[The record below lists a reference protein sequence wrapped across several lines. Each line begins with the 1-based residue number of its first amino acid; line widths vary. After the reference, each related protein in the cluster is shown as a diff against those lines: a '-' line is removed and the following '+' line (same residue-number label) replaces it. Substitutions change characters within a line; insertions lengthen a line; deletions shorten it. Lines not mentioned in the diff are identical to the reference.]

1 MKKVLITGAN
11 GQVGNEMTARL
22 RKDLGRDNVI
32 ATDLKIKEGSA
43 NATEGIFE
51 ELDVS
56 DAKRFRELA
65 HKYQVD
71 AIIHL
76 ASLLSVSSEK
86 DPVFAWQL
94 NTGSIINGLEIAKEL
109 KAQFF
114 FPSSVAAYGVDA
126 MPRFN
131 TPQDTF
137 MHPITVYGA
146 SKYAGEMLANYY
158 HWKHGVDARSVRFGR
173 LVSYKVRPGQ
183 GATDYAVAIYFD
195 AVLKSSYE
203 CYLRPD
209 TMLDFTY
216 VDDAIDQVVKF
227 LNTPASQLKHF
238 NGFNLTTFYAT
249 PEDIANSIKKIMP
262 DFKITY
268 KLDPVRQ
275 EIADSWPQHMDDS
288 WAREEWGLNPK
299 IGLDEMTEIMLTNL
313 KIKLKAE
320 GEIK

>member
-11 GQVGNEMTARL
+11 GQVGNEFTARL
-22 RKDLGRDNVI
+22 RKDLGKDNVI
-32 ATDLKIKEGSA
+32 ATDIKIKPDSA

-51 ELDVS
+51 ELDVT
-56 DAKRFRELA
+56 DVKRFRELA

-86 DPVFAWQL
+86 DPVFAWSL

-126 MPRFN
+126 QPRFN

-137 MHPITVYGA
+137 MHPITIYGA

-158 HWKHGVDARSVRFGR
+158 HWNHGVDARSVRFGR

-195 AVLKSSYE
+195 AIEKGSYE

-209 TMLDFTY
+209 TMLDFMY
-216 VDDAIDQVVKF
+216 VDDAVDQVLKF
-227 LNTPASQLKHF
+227 LNTDEKKLTHR
-238 NGFNLTTFYAT
+238 NGFNVTTFYAT
-249 PEDIANSIKKIMP
+249 PEDIAASIKKFIP

-275 EIADSWPQHMDDS
+275 AIADSWPQHMDDS
-288 WAREEWGLNPK
+288 WARKEWGLDPK
-299 IGLDEMTEIMLTNL
+299 IGLDQMTEIILTNL
-313 KIKLKAE
+313 RIKLKNE
-320 GEIK
+320 GAK